1 MAINEKKTE
10 LNEEFVIENI
20 KRIKELYGAETLLDE
35 KILKKNISKQD
46 SFVLF
51 DKEWLRKWKNIVGY
65 ENLKDKCKNCDINGK
80 ISQGLIDEI
89 FSLFKENNTKEKLDE
104 LGEMDCSQFQK
115 KKGNNVLINE
125 ESDFVPIL
133 SHQCA
138 YFSNLIKKKTTINAQ
153 IANGVIYIHDLFPE
167 KNKEQKLILF
177 YKDPENGQE
186 FRKPIITLEPNVKIQ
201 EVVRKLKTKKIDEI
215 LNQHEYKIETVKS
228 NKIFYKEKCEEE
240 KKLKEREEIAFKS
253 KEKKSILEEENKRKE
268 EEEEA
273 KQRNNSQINNYIQ
286 QIVDLKKQ
294 LNDEK
299 EKNKKLLVENNN
311 LKEKIKEL
319 DNEINKIQGLEK
331 QIKLL
336 QNKLDQKNIEIQ
348 NILKNNKKPYEIT
361 SIKPGEKIIVV
372 NFVSMA
378 TQEISNFGLE
388 CKNTDLFLSLEER
401 LYEEFPQFKAS
412 DAYYLVNTKR
422 IKRFLTLEQN
432 GIKRNDIISIYFI
445 EE

>member
-1 MAINEKKTE
+1 MDYYLRRSSPNSIKPTINNYMFDYNNPYGYMTSGFNDYSGSSGFNTTE
-10 LNEEFVIENI
+10 YSPYEQTTV
-20 KRIKELYGAETLLDE
+20 ELSSNYDN
-35 KILKKNISKQD
+35 NISNNA
-46 SFVLF
+46 FYG
-51 DKEWLRKWKNIVGY
+51 N
-65 ENLKDKCKNCDINGK
+65 
-80 ISQGLIDEI
+80 QG
-89 FSLFKENNTKEKLDE
+89 FSSKPQN
-104 LGEMDCSQFQK
+104 
-115 KKGNNVLINE
+115 
-125 ESDFVPIL
+125 
-133 SHQCA
+133 
-138 YFSNLIKKKTTINAQ
+138 YFSQ
-153 IANGVIYIHDLFPE
+153 PQGYSS
-167 KNKEQKLILF
+167 
-177 YKDPENGQE
+177 
-186 FRKPIITLEPNVKIQ
+186 KPQGYNTQPQ
-201 EVVRKLKTKKIDEI
+201 EVVKKLKTKKIDEI

-228 NKIFYKEKCEEE
+228 NKVFYKEKCEEE
-240 KKLKEREEIAFKS
+240 KKLKEREETAFKS

-286 QIVDLKKQ
+286 QIVDLKNQ

-348 NILKNNKKPYEIT
+348 NILKTNKKPYEIT
-361 SIKPGEKIIVV
+361 SIEPGEKIIVV

-388 CKNTDLFLSLEER
+388 CKNTDLFVSLEER

>member
-1 MAINEKKTE
+1 MSEINDD
-10 LNEEFVIENI
+10 FVVENI
-20 KRIKELYGAETLLDE
+20 KRINELYGGEIILD
-35 KILKKNISKQD
+35 KFLANNIPKND
-46 SFVLF
+46 SFALF
-51 DKEWLRKWKNIVGY
+51 DKEWLTKWKIIVDY
-65 ENLKDKCKNCDINGK
+65 ENLKVKCKNCEIYGK
-80 ISQGLIDEI
+80 ISQELIDEVR
-89 FSLFKENNTKEKLDE
+89 SLFIKNNANKKLDD
-104 LGEMDCSQFQK
+104 LGEMDCSILQK
-115 KKGNNVLINE
+115 KIGNKILINVD
-125 ESDFVPIL
+125 SNFIPIL

-138 YFSNLIKKKTTINAQ
+138 YFSKYIKKLMVVNAQ
-153 IANGVIYIHDLFPE
+153 ISNGVIYIHDHFPE

-177 YKDPENGQE
+177 YKDLEDNQE
-186 FRKPIITLEPNVKIQ
+186 FIKSIITLEPNVKIQ
-201 EVVRKLKTKKIDEI
+201 EVVKKLKTKKIDEI

-240 KKLKEREEIAFKS
+240 KKLKEREETAFKS

-268 EEEEA
+268 EEEV

-348 NILKNNKKPYEIT
+348 NILKTNKKPYEIT
-361 SIKPGEKIIVV
+361 SIEPGEKIIVV

-388 CKNTDLFLSLEER
+388 CKNTDLFVSLEER

>member
-1 MAINEKKTE
+1 MDSYLRRSSPNSIKPAINNYIFGYNNNPYGNMASGYFDYSGSSGFNTTE
-10 LNEEFVIENI
+10 YSPYEQTTV
-20 KRIKELYGAETLLDE
+20 ELSSNYDN
-35 KILKKNISKQD
+35 NIS
-46 SFVLF
+46 
-51 DKEWLRKWKNIVGY
+51 
-65 ENLKDKCKNCDINGK
+65 
-80 ISQGLIDEI
+80 
-89 FSLFKENNTKEKLDE
+89 
-104 LGEMDCSQFQK
+104 
-115 KKGNNVLINE
+115 NNVFYGNQGF
-125 ESDFVPIL
+125 SSKP
-133 SHQCA
+133 QN
-138 YFSNLIKKKTTINAQ
+138 YFSQ
-153 IANGVIYIHDLFPE
+153 PQGYSS
-167 KNKEQKLILF
+167 
-177 YKDPENGQE
+177 
-186 FRKPIITLEPNVKIQ
+186 KPQGYYTQPQ
-201 EVVRKLKTKKIDEI
+201 EVVKKLKTKKIDEI

-228 NKIFYKEKCEEE
+228 NNIFDKEKYEEE
-240 KKLKEREEIAFKS
+240 KKLKEREETAFKS
-253 KEKKSILEEENKRKE
+253 KEKKSILEEENKRKKE
-268 EEEEA
+268 KEV

-336 QNKLDQKNIEIQ
+336 QNKLEQKNIEIQ
-348 NILKNNKKPYEIT
+348 NILKANKKPYEIT
-361 SIKPGEKIIVV
+361 SIEPGEKIIVV

-388 CKNTDLFLSLEER
+388 CKNTDLFVSLEER

>member
-1 MAINEKKTE
+1 MSEINDI
-10 LNEEFVIENI
+10 FVIENI
-20 KRIKELYGAETLLDE
+20 KKIKELYEGEIILD
-35 KILKKNISKQD
+35 KILANNIPKND
-46 SFVLF
+46 SFALF
-51 DKEWLRKWKNIVGY
+51 DKEWLTKWKIIVDY
-65 ENLKDKCKNCDINGK
+65 ENLKVKCRNCEINGK
-80 ISQGLIDEI
+80 ISQELIDEVL
-89 FSLFKENNTKEKLDE
+89 SLFIKNNTNKKLDD
-104 LGEMDCSQFQK
+104 LGEMDCSILQK
-115 KKGNNVLINE
+115 KIGNKVLINE
-125 ESDFVPIL
+125 DSHFIPIL
-133 SHQCA
+133 SYHCS
-138 YFSNLIKKKTTINAQ
+138 YFSKYIKKQITIKAQ
-153 IANGVIYIHDLFPE
+153 ISNGVIYIHDFFPP
-167 KNKEQKLILF
+167 KNKEQKLILL
-177 YKDPENGQE
+177 YKDLEDNQE
-186 FRKPIITLEPNVKIQ
+186 FIKPIITLKPNVKIQ
-201 EVVRKLKTKKIDEI
+201 EVVKKLKTKKIDEI
-215 LNQHEYKIETVKS
+215 LIQHEYIIETVKS

-240 KKLKEREEIAFKS
+240 KKLKEREEMACKS
-253 KEKKSILEEENKRKE
+253 KEKKSILEEERNKRKE
-268 EEEEA
+268 EEEV

-286 QIVDLKKQ
+286 QIVDLKNQ

-348 NILKNNKKPYEIT
+348 NILKTNKKPYEIT
-361 SIKPGEKIIVV
+361 SIEPGEKIIVV

-388 CKNTDLFLSLEER
+388 CKNTDLFVSLEER
-401 LYEEFPQFKAS
+401 LYKEFPQFKTS

>member
-1 MAINEKKTE
+1 MSEINDY
-10 LNEEFVIENI
+10 FVVENI
-20 KRIKELYGAETLLDE
+20 KKIKELYEGEIILD
-35 KILKKNISKQD
+35 KILANKYPKIDN
-46 SFVLF
+46 FALF
-51 DKEWLRKWKNIVGY
+51 DKEWLTKWKIIVDY
-65 ENLKDKCKNCDINGK
+65 ENLKVKCKNCEIYGK
-80 ISQGLIDEI
+80 ISQELIDEVR
-89 FSLFKENNTKEKLDE
+89 SLFIKNNTNEKLDD
-104 LGEMDCSQFQK
+104 LGEMDCSILQK
-115 KKGNNVLINE
+115 KIGNKVLINE
-125 ESDFVPIL
+125 DSNFIPIV
-133 SHQCA
+133 SHQCT
-138 YFSNLIKKKTTINAQ
+138 YFIKCIKKCITINAQ
-153 IANGVIYIHDLFPE
+153 ISNGVIYIHNLFPP
-167 KNKEQKLILF
+167 KNKEQKLILL
-177 YKDPENGQE
+177 YKDLEDNQE
-186 FRKPIITLEPNVKIQ
+186 FKKFIITLEPNVKIQ
-201 EVVRKLKTKKIDEI
+201 EVVKKLKTKKIDEI

-228 NKIFYKEKCEEE
+228 NNIFDKEKYEEE
-240 KKLKEREEIAFKS
+240 KKLKEREEMAFKS
-253 KEKKSILEEENKRKE
+253 KEKKSILEEENKRK

-286 QIVDLKKQ
+286 QIVDLKNQ

-348 NILKNNKKPYEIT
+348 NILKTNKKPYEIT
-361 SIKPGEKIIVV
+361 SIEPGEKIIVV

-388 CKNTDLFLSLEER
+388 CKNTDLFVSLEER